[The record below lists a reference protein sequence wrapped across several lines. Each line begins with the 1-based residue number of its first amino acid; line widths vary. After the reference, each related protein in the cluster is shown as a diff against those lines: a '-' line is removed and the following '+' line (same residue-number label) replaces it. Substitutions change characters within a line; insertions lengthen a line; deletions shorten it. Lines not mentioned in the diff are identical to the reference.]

1 METKTRQGG
10 GETEK
15 IPPPYVAF
23 EWGVF
28 KFAAVITNMT
38 QKFTLFKNDGTPVRA
53 NVDVS
58 FTQYT
63 DVEDYKNQ
71 NPSSGGGPREQLWR
85 VVAGDRLDTIAAGIY
100 GDANR
105 WRQIAAHNKITNPLV
120 LRPARSM
127 RKLINDIAGELESGV
142 SIEQA
147 FEKRQKRF
155 PPLYGRILKA
165 GVETGRLS
173 EMLTSLNRH
182 LEIANQTRRII
193 FEAMT
198 YPTIIFILAAVI
210 ITGMFTFIIPQF
222 AVALNDMSEGAQLPA
237 ITRAFL
243 SMAGNFLPFW
253 TAVLAVIGGII
264 VLFVML
270 STFATGRR
278 LKESLILRIPVI
290 SKVYHSS
297 MLSRLAE
304 AMAILVAAGCDLPE
318 SLRLSAGATGS
329 QTLIAESEI
338 IAAHIEQGTNIME
351 AGQFC
356 KMIPKLFLYSIQ
368 LGAQRNELQENL
380 YSLGQM
386 YTEQAAHGQARLQAV
401 LLPIMLIFTGG
412 FIALTILAIFA
423 PIINIIRFLS
433 SGF

>member
-1 METKTRQGG
+1 MATFQYNALTLDGRMMKGTIEAGSHDEANQLLKKMQLTVNSIDKAKTEKTKTSIGRNEFLLFNQQLASITKAGIPL
-10 GETEK
+10 EK
-15 IPPPYVAF
+15 GLRELAH
-23 EWGVF
+23 
-28 KFAAVITNMT
+28 
-38 QKFTLFKNDGTPVRA
+38 
-53 NVDVS
+53 DVS
-58 FTQYT
+58 
-63 DVEDYKNQ
+63 
-71 NPSSGGGPREQLWR
+71 S
-85 VVAGDRLDTIAAGIY
+85 
-100 GDANR
+100 
-105 WRQIAAHNKITNPLV
+105 
-120 LRPARSM
+120 RSM
-127 RKLINDIAGELESGV
+127 RRLINDIASELEAGV

-155 PPLYGRILKA
+155 PPLYGKILKA

-193 FEAMT
+193 FEAMS

-222 AVALNDMSEGAQLPA
+222 AVAIGEMTQGGRLPT
-237 ITRAFL
+237 ITRTFL

-253 TAVLAVIGGII
+253 TTVLGVIAGII

-270 STFATGRR
+270 STFSAGRR
-278 LKESLILRIPVI
+278 FKEYLILRIPVLG
-290 SKVYHSS
+290 KVYHSS
-297 MLSRLAE
+297 MLSRMAE
-304 AMAILVAAGCDLPE
+304 AMAILVAAGCDMPE

-329 QTLIAESEI
+329 ETLITESEI
-338 IAAHIEQGTNIME
+338 IASHIEQG

-368 LGAQRNELQENL
+368 LGAQRNELQDNL

-386 YTEQAAHGQARLQAV
+386 YTEQAAHGQSKLQAV
-401 LLPIMLIFTGG
+401 LLPVMLICTGG

-423 PIINIIRFLS
+423 PIISIVTSLS
-433 SGF
+433 SSA